1 MLEGGK
7 MAKASK
13 AAKARLKRASV
24 GEKASIKK
32 AARTLADYECITNKR
47 YNAIVRALNQA
58 GGR

>member
-1 MLEGGK
+1 

-13 AAKARLKRASV
+13 SAKARLKRATV

-32 AARTLADYECITNKR
+32 AARTLADFECITNKR
-47 YNAIVRALNQA
+47 YDAIVRALNQA